1 MSNSSIIARNWI
13 IDKCRTNGG
22 NWKGFRIG
30 DDGALLV
37 RIRKTSPKRHFFV
50 IVDGVENITND
61 YGSVRVSDPT
71 GRENGGIATRY
82 NDTNFNPP
90 E

>member
-1 MSNSSIIARNWI
+1 MSTLSTISINFIK
-13 IDKCRTNGG
+13 DKCNANNG

-30 DDGALLV
+30 DNGALLV
-37 RIRKTSPKRHFFV
+37 RIRKTSPQRHFFI
-50 IVDGVENITND
+50 IVDGVENIAND
-61 YGSVRVSDPT
+61 YGSVMVSDPT
-71 GRENGGIATRY
+71 GRENGGVATRY